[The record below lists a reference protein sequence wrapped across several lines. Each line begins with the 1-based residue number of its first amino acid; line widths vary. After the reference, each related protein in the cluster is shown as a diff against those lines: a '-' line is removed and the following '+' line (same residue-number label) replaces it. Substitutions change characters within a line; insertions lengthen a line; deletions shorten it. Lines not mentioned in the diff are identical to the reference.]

1 MPVSKKIYIPAI
13 AVLLGLVA
21 FKVLGPGAPDAPS
34 GSTVVADSAAEL
46 ANGSEAAVPSAAHA
60 NRPAITVTPA
70 ELAVLRDRVRASG
83 LVAAVERILIQPQIE
98 GQAIDSIEAEV
109 GDHVAAGTV
118 LARLSETALKLQKS
132 QLAASRASAVALIA
146 QAQAQLIEATAS
158 AAEAKRTWDRTDQLR
173 KQGNA
178 SQAAADQ
185 ARTAKAG
192 ADARVMVAAQGE
204 KAARAQLDLVDAQ
217 IENVELQLARTQIT
231 APFAGEIVERNA
243 LAGSIASAA
252 GQPMFVLV
260 RDGLLEL
267 NADIA
272 EQDLPRIANG
282 MRVSL
287 RAAGSDVALTGTV
300 RLVEPAIDTVSRLGR
315 ARITIDQADRI
326 RTGMF
331 LEAEISVSEREVLAV
346 PITALGTDE
355 QGAFVMVVDKDGKIH
370 HSPVVVGIRDGKRVE
385 IQSGIAKDDQV
396 VAKAA
401 SFVHDGDLVNP
412 VLAPAA
418 PATN

>member
-13 AVLLGLVA
+13 AVLLGLVG
-21 FKVLGPGAPDAPS
+21 FKVLGPGGPVAPS
-34 GSTVVADSAAEL
+34 GSTVAAVSAADR
-46 ANGSEAAVPSAAHA
+46 AAEAVLPSAAHA

-70 ELAVLRDRVRASG
+70 ALAVLRDRVRASG

-146 QAQAQLIEATAS
+146 QAEAQLIEANAS
-158 AAEAKRTWDRTDQLR
+158 AAEAKRSWDRADQLR
-173 KQGNA
+173 KQGNT

-185 ARTAKAG
+185 ALTARAG

-272 EQDLPRIANG
+272 EQDLPRIASG

-331 LEAEISVSEREVLAV
+331 LEAEIAVSEREVLAV
-346 PITALGTDE
+346 PITALGTDA
-355 QGAFVMVVDKDGKIH
+355 QGSFVMVVDKDGKIH
-370 HSPVVVGIRDGKRVE
+370 HSPVVAGIRDGKRVE
-385 IQSGIAKDDQV
+385 IQSGIARDDQV

-418 PATN
+418 SATN